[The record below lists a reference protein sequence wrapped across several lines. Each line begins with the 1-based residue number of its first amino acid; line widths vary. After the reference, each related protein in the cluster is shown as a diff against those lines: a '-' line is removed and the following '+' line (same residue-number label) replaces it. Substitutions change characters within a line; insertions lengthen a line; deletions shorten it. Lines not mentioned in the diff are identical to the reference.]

1 MRLYRILITLQDPVY
16 FATREVGRLYQTEAY
31 LHNYALTYALGLA
44 TSSYHDA
51 THVPHYQQDLEP
63 LNARGIYV
71 TPAKPLEVQHVGH
84 TYKWA
89 DVRYHVKEE
98 KVDKNIPTYGKVREL
113 APESVF
119 EAFVLSQTPLRL
131 PRWIRL
137 GKWSGKALVETHEV
151 PFEVKEGDYIVEH
164 PLNPLDAPRSPTIY
178 DLIHMPPVPL
188 IENAR
193 FEGEYLEI
201 QQVGGKKRL
210 PAHMRY
216 VFPED

>member
-1 MRLYRILITLQDPVY
+1 MRLYRLIITLQDPVY
-16 FATREVGRLYQTEAY
+16 FATREVGRLYQTEVY

-51 THVPHYQQDLEP
+51 THVPQYQQDLEP
-63 LNARGIYV
+63 LNERGIYV
-71 TPAKPLEVQHVGH
+71 TPAKPLEVQYVVH
-84 TYKWA
+84 TYKWTN
-89 DVRYHVKEE
+89 VRYHVKEE

-137 GKWSGKALVETHEV
+137 GKWSGKALVETHEIS
-151 PFEVKEGDYIVEH
+151 FQVKKGGYIVEH
-164 PLNPLDAPRSPTIY
+164 PLNPLDVPYSPTIY

-193 FEGEYLEI
+193 FEGDYLEI
-201 QQVGGKKRL
+201 QVEKKKRL
-210 PAHMRY
+210 PARMRY
-216 VFPED
+216 VFPEA